1 MNHNME
7 YPMDS
12 AVEDEQEQPS
22 VPCATLPQQN
32 IEEPSPASPIVIMDP
47 FEAAAD
53 EYYYRN
59 KEEEEGLQNP
69 LTFPSSYEIV
79 LQNDSQKP
87 KRHAPSKVTFI
98 IEDQSLFDDLSHSS
112 RPIETTPRSHRRNAS
127 QDTKLRKA
135 LQNGYASSQQEQ
147 PDDQDEYRDDSDTS
161 FDDTLS
167 TKDSALS
174 NNDDGR
180 HEWYNPLSLRHS
192 FAPRQHKKSLSD
204 GIDNSFR
211 TLRTVTTTATASST
225 CSSSS
230 SSSKPSASFSAEP
243 CESLEDATPLPT
255 FTSLSL
261 SASYFSQVWG
271 SSAADD
277 SYLTEGFICV
287 GELPRIY

>member
-1 MNHNME
+1 
-7 YPMDS
+7 MDS
-12 AVEDEQEQPS
+12 AVEVEQEQPS
-22 VPCATLPQQN
+22 VPFETLPQQH
-32 IEEPSPASPIVIMDP
+32 IEEPSPATPIVIMDP

-59 KEEEEGLQNP
+59 KEDEEERLQNP

-79 LQNDSQKP
+79 LENDPQRQ
-87 KRHAPSKVTFI
+87 KRHAQSRVTFI

-112 RPIETTPRSHRRNAS
+112 WPNETTPRSHRRNAS
-127 QDTKLRKA
+127 QDTKLQKA
-135 LQNGYASSQQEQ
+135 LQKGYAGSQQEQ
-147 PDDQDEYRDDSDTS
+147 QNGKDQDEYRDDSDTS

-174 NNDDGR
+174 NNDDAR
-180 HEWYNPLSLRHS
+180 HEWSTTEPLSLRHC

-230 SSSKPSASFSAEP
+230 SCSKPSASCSAEP

-255 FTSLSL
+255 FTALSS
-261 SASYFSQVWG
+261 SASYFSQVWE